1 MLKYEFG
8 SNKPVLH
15 KLDENWMKK
24 KRPKTKQK
32 HRCPDQ
38 MKDLRHSEYG
48 AFFKHTL

>member
-24 KRPKTKQK
+24 KTPKQK

>member
-24 KRPKTKQK
+24 KKDPKQNKNT
-32 HRCPDQ
+32 
-38 MKDLRHSEYG
+38 G
-48 AFFKHTL
+48 ALIK